1 MEYKAELNRYLTIFA
16 LAAPGAAIVWFV
28 FHGVYL
34 SLSESERVVGYV
46 EPLTQAGIDLGYFAM
61 VGGTLVLTVIAAWSG
76 FHSIRLLLRRPR

>member
-1 MEYKAELNRYLTIFA
+1 VEYKAELNRYLTIF
-16 LAAPGAAIVWFV
+16 VWFV

-61 VGGTLVLTVIAAWSG
+61 VGGTLVLAALAAWSG